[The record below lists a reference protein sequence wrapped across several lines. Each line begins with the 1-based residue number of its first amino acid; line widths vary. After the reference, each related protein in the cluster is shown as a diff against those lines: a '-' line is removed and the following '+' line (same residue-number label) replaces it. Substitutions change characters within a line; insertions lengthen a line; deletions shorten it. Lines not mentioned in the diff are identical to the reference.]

1 MTTPSV
7 PQDQDTGLPG
17 DLTQVLIEAVAGAID
32 EVRLQG
38 VTEDE
43 ISDEEIIG
51 LLKDQIAADLTGES

>member
-1 MTTPSV
+1 
-7 PQDQDTGLPG
+7 
-17 DLTQVLIEAVAGAID
+17 
-32 EVRLQG
+32 VRLQG